1 MALSTTTR
9 AEKGS
14 ELTWAELDAN
24 FTVLAAAVN
33 FLIPQDVPFST
44 SIPLT
49 GNLFMPQQSVS
60 GSLAFSA
67 AAGPVKGA
75 RTYLRIVANGTNIP
89 TFTGFKE
96 WGGSAGYDNRAGIV
110 NQIEFF
116 YDGNDYWYYVNQAV
130 GATAVDTVAPTA
142 SGAVVQNATTTTLTI
157 SMSEALD
164 PAYTPA
170 STAFVVSGHA
180 VSAASISGATI
191 VLTVDAFVN
200 GEAARTVSYTQPGAN
215 NARDMAGNLLAN
227 FTGLSVTNNVQPSD
241 VTAPTFVSAQ
251 VANAAPSV
259 IVITMSEALAAITPA
274 TSAFTVSGGRT
285 VSSVSVS
292 GISVSVTVSSGYANG
307 DAITVAYTQPG
318 TNNLQDAAG
327 NAVATFSA
335 QSVTNN
341 VASVATVPGAPSIG
355 MATAGD
361 ASASV
366 AFTAPAS
373 NGGAAIT
380 SYTVTSSPGGITASG
395 SSSPINVTGLTN
407 GTAYTFTVTATN
419 SVGTGPASAA
429 SSSITPTV
437 AASYPRMYS
446 LVKMAESGSGPYT
459 YTGTTSTSLG
469 GNEGGSISKM
479 LPSGVDGYIVIQ
491 VHTMAGQGSN
501 EVLMGFDASST
512 TLTKYN
518 DYDYLGLARTGTN
531 SIVFYTNGSSIG
543 AGTGN
548 PAINALFKLARVGST
563 LTYSMSKDSGATWS
577 LVKEFTGVS
586 TADRY
591 FHVGCAYLGS
601 FTLMETSGLAV

>member
-1 MALSTTTR
+1 MVNVTTR
-9 AEKGS
+9 SGKGDQ
-14 ELTWAELDAN
+14 LTFAELDAN
-24 FTVLAAAVN
+24 FTDLASAVN
-33 FLIPQDVPFST
+33 FLLPQDIPFGT

-49 GNLFMPQQSVS
+49 GNLFMPQQSVAGAMS
-60 GSLAFSA
+60 FTASA
-67 AAGPVKGA
+67 GAVKGA
-75 RTYLRIVANGTNIP
+75 RTYLRLVANGANVP
-89 TFTGFKE
+89 TFTGMKE
-96 WGGSAGYDNRAGIV
+96 WGGSAGYDNRPGII

-116 YDGNDYWYYVNQAV
+116 YDGNDYWYYVSQAV

-142 SGAVVQNATTTTLTI
+142 SNSVVQNASPTTLTI

-170 STAFVVSGHA
+170 STAFAVSGHT
-180 VSAASISGATI
+180 VSAVSISGTSI
-191 VLTVDAFVN
+191 VLTVSAFVN
-200 GEAARTVSYTQPGAN
+200 GEAARTVSYAQPGTN

-227 FTGLSVTNNVQPSD
+227 FTGLSVTNNVQPAD

-251 VANAAPSV
+251 VANAAPAV

-274 TSAFTVSGGRT
+274 TSAFTVSGGKT

-292 GISVSVTVSSGYANG
+292 GSTVSVTVSSAYSGG

-318 TNNLQDAAG
+318 TSKLQDVAG
-327 NAVATFSA
+327 NAVATFGA
-335 QSVTNN
+335 QSVANN
-341 VASVATVPGAPSIG
+341 VSAAATAPGAPTIG
-355 MATAGD
+355 AATAGE

-395 SSSPINVTGLTN
+395 SASPINVTGLTN

-429 SSSITPTV
+429 SNSVTP
-437 AASYPRMYS
+437 AASVGYPKMSS
-446 LVKMAESGSGPYT
+446 LIKMAESGSGPYT
-459 YTGTTSTSLG
+459 YTGTTSTNLG

-479 LPSGVDGYIVIQ
+479 LPSGVDGHIVIK

-501 EVLMGFDASST
+501 EVLMGFDASAT
-512 TLTKYN
+512 TLTSYAG
-518 DYDYLGLARTGTN
+518 YDYLGIARTTTN
-531 SIVFYTNGSSIG
+531 SVVFYTNNASIG
-543 AGTGN
+543 GGTGN
-548 PAINALFKLARVGST
+548 PAVNDLFKIARVGST
-563 LTYSMSKDSGATWS
+563 LTYSMSKDNGATWS

-601 FTLMETSGLAV
+601 FTLMETSGLVA